1 MVIVRSSE
9 TPVRT
14 SQTICFLTQVATTKK
29 KLNSVALVRE
39 RTIPTQYE
47 MKVFEV
53 MGVVLFYRPQI
64 LYKL

>member
-14 SQTICFLTQVATTKK
+14 SQTICFLTQVATT
-29 KLNSVALVRE
+29 
-39 RTIPTQYE
+39 QYE